1 MYYVWS
7 EGSCDNSTP
16 SFDEAVEWANE
27 FANDD
32 YEDVYVA
39 NDNNEVIYRACE

>member
-7 EGSCDNSTP
+7 EASCDNSTP

-32 YEDVYVA
+32 CEDVYVV
-39 NDNNEVIYRACE
+39 NIDNFEVYRAAE